1 MNECGAY
8 VGLDVHKD
16 TIAVAVA
23 LPGRDEP
30 VYRGE
35 IKSQRKSVLRLIRS
49 LSPHGEVLS
58 FCYEAGPCGY
68 GVYREIIETGHQCEV
83 VAPSLIPRR
92 AGERVKTDRRDAVKL
107 AWLHRSGELTAVWV
121 PDEEQEAIRD
131 LTRAREDMKAIEL
144 KARQR
149 LGAFLLRHGR
159 VYREGKSRWTQKHFR
174 WLEEQKFEHPVQQV
188 VLQEYID
195 TVVEA
200 RTRVASLEEQMRQA
214 LEGWSLRPVVEAL
227 IALRGV
233 DLITAMTVLA
243 ELGDLTR
250 FDSPRELMAFW
261 GWCRASIP
269 RAGAGARGDYQ
280 DGQRACAPGAGRVG
294 VELSVPCPQ
303 DQALAIQ
310 GASGAAGSPGHGLG
324 GTEAPV
330 YAVSASVSRR
340 QEDVRGHHRGGP
352 RAGGVHLGHR
362 LRGEGPTPCDAG
374 AELSDGPQFSTPCP
388 PPRQCSRHAAPWT
401 RRGQLR
407 RRAPGRRGTMR
418 S

>member
-1 MNECGAY
+1 MNEYSAY

-35 IKSQRKSVLRLIRS
+35 MKNQRKSLLRLIRS
-49 LSPHGEVLS
+49 LSPHGEVVS

-68 GVYREIIETGHQCEV
+68 GVYREIIETGHHCEV

-92 AGERVKTDRRDAVKL
+92 AGERVKTDRRDALKL
-107 AWLHRSGELTAVWV
+107 ARLHRSGELTAVWV

-188 VLQEYID
+188 VFQEYID

-250 FDSPRELMAFW
+250 FDSPRELMSFL
-261 GWCRASIP
+261 GLVPSEHSS
-269 RAGAGARGDYQ
+269 G
-280 DGQRACAPGAGRVG
+280 GR
-294 VELSVPCPQ
+294 
-303 DQALAIQ
+303 
-310 GASGAAGSPGHGLG
+310 
-324 GTEAPV
+324 
-330 YAVSASVSRR
+330 RR
-340 QEDVRGHHRGGP
+340 QGGITKTGNGHVRRVLVESAWSYRFPARQTRHLRYKAQAMAWAAQKRLCARYRHLYHEGKAKCVVTTAVARELVGFIWAVACEVMGRPHAT
-352 RAGGVHLGHR
+352 RA
-362 LRGEGPTPCDAG
+362 
-374 AELSDGPQFSTPCP
+374 LS
-388 PPRQCSRHAAPWT
+388 
-401 RRGQLR
+401 
-407 RRAPGRRGTMR
+407 
-418 S
+418 